1 MTVPGDDSL
10 RSFGAKLAN
19 LLGAGRL
26 DRKAAQCM
34 HQHASTTLAGIA
46 GSLEKAKG
54 AAKAAFD
61 EYHDYKDRI
70 YREKVVGFT
79 GVYKLLALSRST
91 HYVPAESEALKL
103 PLTPDVPAVRALPS
117 SAGKVILALCL
128 GGVLGGAVGYGLE
141 ATGIVVGLNALA
153 VIAIPAALAAI
164 ASAMVGGVSAAAKQR
179 EQQVEALTKK
189 GDTTLAAQK
198 QDEINRI
205 KDARG
210 RAVKSEV
217 STSDAMEARK
227 SPTLSVG
234 KDVLRVAHKAGTE
247 AGKNAA
253 ILGGGISTLRNG
265 YAVLNGDK
273 TIGDASLDVLADTG
287 RAAIAAYA
295 SGVTTATVGGALQ
308 AANEQVLRNLGKGNT
323 PAMIVQTSTFLAKGM
338 VDVIRGKITPEQLVG
353 QLTREGT
360 TLAMSLTGSNLG
372 AVIGTFIAPGV
383 GTIVGG
389 FVGGMVSSMLSGSM
403 HSMLQQSVRALELSD
418 EQRER
423 TQAICARLVWQHQE
437 YRRQM
442 SVVFEQFFL
451 EKRTELKS
459 AFDSISEATM
469 RGDSIRQGLEGVA
482 QAFGKRLAF
491 DSGAHIR
498 SRLRSGQALDF

>member
-1 MTVPGDDSL
+1 MNKNIQNPMTVPGDDSL

-179 EQQVEALTKK
+179 EAAHEFLEDTAMFMTNADQHIRDLEMVPTCLALLKDDIEQLESTLDHMVEQQLDPILEDASNACQLLTDLIDTPLLDGEGALMDGVIEKVQ
-189 GDTTLAAQK
+189 AY
-198 QDEINRI
+198 R
-205 KDARG
+205 R
-210 RAVKSEV
+210 
-217 STSDAMEARK
+217 
-227 SPTLSVG
+227 SVG
-234 KDVLRVAHKAGTE
+234 
-247 AGKNAA
+247 
-253 ILGGGISTLRNG
+253 
-265 YAVLNGDK
+265 
-273 TIGDASLDVLADTG
+273 
-287 RAAIAAYA
+287 
-295 SGVTTATVGGALQ
+295 
-308 AANEQVLRNLGKGNT
+308 
-323 PAMIVQTSTFLAKGM
+323 AMQ
-338 VDVIRGKITPEQLVG
+338 D
-353 QLTREGT
+353 
-360 TLAMSLTGSNLG
+360 
-372 AVIGTFIAPGV
+372 
-383 GTIVGG
+383 
-389 FVGGMVSSMLSGSM
+389 
-403 HSMLQQSVRALELSD
+403 
-418 EQRER
+418 
-423 TQAICARLVWQHQE
+423 
-437 YRRQM
+437 
-442 SVVFEQFFL
+442 
-451 EKRTELKS
+451 
-459 AFDSISEATM
+459 
-469 RGDSIRQGLEGVA
+469 
-482 QAFGKRLAF
+482 RLAT
-491 DSGAHIR
+491 
-498 SRLRSGQALDF
+498 